1 MCLDENCSLSYID
14 DLDRKNYRNYIED
27 MRKNLNIIIRMNNLT
42 IEKASNKSESA
53 LSNVSN
59 LIGVVR
65 LTLKRFIVDG
75 NDSISFITAN
85 KFNNFIYRIHK
96 LSSDEN
102 CINKTSLDNTSL

>member
-1 MCLDENCSLSYID
+1 MLSDENCSLSYID
-14 DLDRKNYRNYIED
+14 DLDHKNYRNYIED

-42 IEKASNKSESA
+42 LEKASK
-53 LSNVSN
+53 
-59 LIGVVR
+59 LIGVAR

-85 KFNNFIYRIHK
+85 KFNNFIYRIYK

>member
-42 IEKASNKSESA
+42 LEKA
-53 LSNVSN
+53 SN

-96 LSSDEN
+96 LSSEEN
-102 CINKTSLDNTSL
+102 SVNNTSVNNTSVNNTSV